1 MSYSEQLC
9 WAFDTVP
16 SRLIQI
22 YWQYSFADLKY
33 KLKVRAG
40 EAMATHA
47 QNFEIMAKVV
57 SQALGGGSKKSGPPN
72 GVKPV
77 QNAQQALQ
85 QFAAV
90 FG

>member
-1 MSYSEQLC
+1 
-9 WAFDTVP
+9 
-16 SRLIQI
+16 
-22 YWQYSFADLKY
+22 
-33 KLKVRAG
+33 
-40 EAMATHA
+40 MATHA

-57 SQALGGGSKKSGPPN
+57 SQALGGGSKKSGPPK